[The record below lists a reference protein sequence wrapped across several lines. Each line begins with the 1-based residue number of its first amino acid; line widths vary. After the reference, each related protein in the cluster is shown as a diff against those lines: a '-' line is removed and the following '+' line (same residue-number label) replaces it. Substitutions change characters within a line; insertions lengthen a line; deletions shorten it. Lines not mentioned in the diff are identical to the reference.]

1 MEIVAIDV
9 GGTHAR
15 FAIAEGRPGNIV
27 LGPETVLRTGD
38 YSGLAGA
45 WQAFAAKAGKPLPGA
60 AGIAIAAPIDGETV
74 RMTNNEW
81 VFRPAQLT
89 DDLGVARVSLV
100 NDFAAIGHSIAF
112 CDGELRHVCG
122 PDDPLPDQGVVS
134 IVGPGTGLG
143 VAILHRTAAGDEVIS
158 TEGGHIGFAP
168 TDEAEDKI
176 LAHMRE
182 RYGRVSVER
191 VACGSGLSEIH
202 AALTG
207 RRPEVDDAALWQLA
221 LSGDDEDASAALDR
235 FCGILGAV
243 AGDLALAHGAQAVV
257 IAGGLG
263 LRLADYLPLSPFA
276 ERFARK
282 GRYEGRMATIPV
294 KLILHPQPGLLGAAA
309 AYFSR
314 YPE

>member
-15 FAIAEGRPGNIV
+15 FAIADVTSNNIV
-27 LGPETVLRTGD
+27 LGPETILRTGD
-38 YSGLAGA
+38 YSGLAEA
-45 WQAFAAKAGKPLPGA
+45 WQAFAAKAGRPLPSA

-74 RMTNNEW
+74 RMTNNHW
-81 VFRPAQLT
+81 TFRPALMAE
-89 DDLGVARVSLV
+89 DLGIVRAGLV
-100 NDFAAIGHSIAF
+100 NDFAAIGHALAF
-112 CDGELRHVCG
+112 CDGALRHVCG
-122 PDDPLPDQGVVS
+122 PETPLPETGVVT

-143 VAILHRTAAGDEVIS
+143 VAILHRSATGDKVIP

-168 TDEAEDKI
+168 TDAADDVI
-176 LAHMRE
+176 LAQLRA

-191 VACGSGLSEIH
+191 VVCGAGLSEIH

-207 RRPEVDDAALWQLA
+207 QRAEFDDAALWQRA
-221 LSGDDEDASAALDR
+221 LSGFDPAVGASLDR
-235 FCGILGAV
+235 FCAILGAV

-263 LRLADYLPLSPFA
+263 LRLADYLPRSPFA
-276 ERFARK
+276 ERFAHK

-294 KLILHPQPGLLGAAA
+294 SVILHPQPGLLGAAA
-309 AYFSR
+309 AYASR